1 MKRVLIESMGMC
13 RIVNHA
19 AGAAGATLCGHA
31 QRSVRVVLAGSD
43 MEVTCKACARA
54 LLAAQD
60 LEYIRNAYGVPAEA
74 GRRIEFDGRR
84 GVIKG
89 ACDGLLVVL
98 FDGDETTG
106 TYHPIWHMI
115 YLRDGG

>member
-1 MKRVLIESMGMC
+1 MRLY

-19 AGAAGATLCGHA
+19 AGAAGATLCGRA
-31 QRSVRVVLAGSD
+31 QRSVQVALAGTG

-60 LEYIRNAYGVPAEA
+60 LEYIRNAYGVPAVA
-74 GRRIEFDGRR
+74 GRRVEFDGRK

-89 ACDGLLVVL
+89 ACAGRLVVL
-98 FDGDETTG
+98 LDGDETTG

-115 YLRDGG
+115 YLRDGA

>member
-1 MKRVLIESMGMC
+1 MRMC

-19 AGAAGATLCGHA
+19 AGAAGATLCG
-31 QRSVRVVLAGSD
+31 RPRRGVRMVPEGTGV
-43 MEVTCKACARA
+43 EVTCKTCARA

-60 LEYIRNAYGVPAEA
+60 LEYIRNAYGVPAVA
-74 GRRIEFDGRR
+74 GRRVEFDGRR

-89 ACDGLLVVL
+89 ARGGRLVVL
-98 FDGDETTG
+98 LDGDETAG

-115 YLRDGG
+115 YLRDGA

>member
-1 MKRVLIESMGMC
+1 MY

-19 AGAAGATLCGHA
+19 AGAAGATLCGRA
-31 QRSVRVVLAGSD
+31 RRSVQVALAGTD
-43 MEVTCKACARA
+43 MEVTCRTCARA

-74 GRRIEFDGRR
+74 GRRVEFDGRR

-89 ACDGLLVVL
+89 VRDGRLVVL
-98 FDGDETTG
+98 LDGDETTG
-106 TYHPIWHMI
+106 TYHPIWRMI
-115 YLRDGG
+115 YLKDGV

>member
-1 MKRVLIESMGMC
+1 MSMY

-19 AGAAGATLCGHA
+19 AGAAGATLCGRE
-31 QRSVRVVLAGSD
+31 RSGVQVALAGTD
-43 MEVTCKACARA
+43 MEVTCRTCARA

-74 GRRIEFDGRR
+74 GRRVEFDGRR

-89 ACDGLLVVL
+89 ARDGRLVVL
-98 FDGDETTG
+98 MDGDETTG

-115 YLRDGG
+115 YLKDEA